1 MTAYQGA
8 RPINR
13 PITRPLLP
21 RRRLHVP
28 TRAGRRTHPVGGL
41 LALVLLAFLLGL
53 IYLGQTVTLVAAN
66 VEFERLGR
74 QRDDLTRQV
83 QTVEAGITRYGSEQW
98 VLDRAQR
105 AGLAQLGAKIRIPA
119 R

>member
-8 RPINR
+8 RPIA
-13 PITRPLLP
+13 RPLLH
-21 RRRLHVP
+21 RRRLHAP
-28 TRAGRRTHPVGGL
+28 TRAGRRAHPVGGL
-41 LALVLLAFLLGL
+41 LALLLLAFLLGL
-53 IYLGQTVTLVAAN
+53 IYLGQTVTLVATN

-74 QRDDLTRQV
+74 QRDDLARQV

-98 VLDRAQR
+98 LLDRAQR
-105 AGLAQLGAKIRIPA
+105 IGLGQLGAKNRIPA